1 MEKGIKRSLSRYKA
15 YIITLFLLPIAIY
28 ALGFKEKYFLIDS
41 EKWAHFGDFI
51 GGFSALILGCANL
64 YFLVKLSY
72 EISSIDDKRTK
83 LERVN
88 AVLPYAN
95 FEILKNFNDSIFCIG
110 IKNYGIGTL
119 KVHSIE
125 ILYTNDL
132 SLKFNSLHE
141 YITYNSVPDK
151 LYYKCDYDIIEKGT
165 AIMPA
170 ETKELLRMKIIKQ
183 NGEKIDNVE
192 SESIINYI
200 TKEFDKIEIVLKYT
214 DIYEMNIYTQ
224 VKNYSN

>member
-1 MEKGIKRSLSRYKA
+1 P
-15 YIITLFLLPIAIY
+15 IIIY
-28 ALGFKEKYFLIDS
+28 TLGFKEKSFLIDS
-41 EKWAHFGDFI
+41 EKWAHFGDFL
-51 GGFSALILGCANL
+51 GGFSALVLGCANL
-64 YFLVKLSY
+64 FLLVKLSY

-95 FEILKNFNDSIFCIG
+95 FEIFKNFNESIFCIG

-119 KVHSIE
+119 KVHSID
-125 ILYTNDL
+125 ILHMGDL
-132 SLKFNSLHE
+132 PKK
-141 YITYNSVPDK
+141 YNNLYEFTTSNFVPDK
-151 LYYKCDYDIIEKGT
+151 TFYKCDYDIIEKGT

-170 ETKELLRMKIIKQ
+170 ETKELLRLKIIKQ
-183 NGEKIDNVE
+183 NGENIDNVE

-200 TKEFDKIEIVLKYT
+200 AKEFDKIEIVLKYT